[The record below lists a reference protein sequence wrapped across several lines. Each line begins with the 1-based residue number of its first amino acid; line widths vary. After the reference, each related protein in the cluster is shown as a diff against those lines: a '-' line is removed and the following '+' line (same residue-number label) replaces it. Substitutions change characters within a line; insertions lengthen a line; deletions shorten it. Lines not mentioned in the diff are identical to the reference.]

1 VKKDIVRNVFMQRT
15 GSNNNFEFE
24 KFRKKQE
31 LERDRV
37 NKQINDM
44 YARGDFSPAKS
55 QNNSEIVP
63 RNKGL
68 QKTYSNRTQSI
79 RPV

>member
-1 VKKDIVRNVFMQRT
+1 MKKDIVRNVFMQRT

-55 QNNSEIVP
+55 
-63 RNKGL
+63 
-68 QKTYSNRTQSI
+68 
-79 RPV
+79 